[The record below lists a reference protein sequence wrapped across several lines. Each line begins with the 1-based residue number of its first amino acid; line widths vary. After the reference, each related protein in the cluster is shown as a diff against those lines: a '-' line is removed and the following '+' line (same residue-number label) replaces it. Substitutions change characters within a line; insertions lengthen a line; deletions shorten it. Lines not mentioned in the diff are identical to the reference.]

1 MSQPALLH
9 LEQLCF
15 AYADHVLFDGL
26 NAHITAGLTWVR
38 GGDGR
43 GKTTLLRLIAGELKP
58 ASGHVRHAGALFYA
72 DMREA
77 KLDDVLAHA
86 WLAQQA
92 QQFTKWNSV
101 IADALVEALRLTEHL
116 HKSFHMMSAG
126 TRRKVGL
133 VAAVASQAQ
142 VVLLEAPF
150 AALDSAGCEVVSE
163 LLAEA
168 AAHHTCAWLLADYA
182 LPSSVSEAQLAGLI
196 DLGD

>member
-9 LEQLCF
+9 LEQLRF

-26 NAHITAGLTWVR
+26 NAHITPGLTWVR

-101 IADALVEALRLTEHL
+101 IADGSKTIEEVGMELFELMLDVASGRKKTWAEHWKLHNALVL
-116 HKSFHMMSAG
+116 FNP
-126 TRRKVGL
+126 
-133 VAAVASQAQ
+133 
-142 VVLLEAPF
+142 AP
-150 AALDSAGCEVVSE
+150 V
-163 LLAEA
+163 
-168 AAHHTCAWLLADYA
+168 T
-182 LPSSVSEAQLAGLI
+182 
-196 DLGD
+196 